1 MNIYI
6 IGMPGSGKTTFARHL
21 AKAPQYQYVDLD
33 GMIEK
38 DALMFVDQMFETLG
52 EQVFRKLEH
61 EALIKTQ
68 TMDHAVISCG
78 GGIVLDK
85 NHKTI
90 MQGFVIYVDTELDI
104 IKERLKTDYQRP
116 ILKQKSLET
125 LYEERY
131 LKYLDFAD
139 MIVSNDHDIESLV
152 NQAIQRLKEKE
163 II

>member
-6 IGMPGSGKTTFARHL
+6 IGMPGSGKSTLARHL
-21 AKAPQYQYVDLD
+21 SQAIGYTYVDLD

-38 DALMFVDQMFETLG
+38 EALMFVDEIFERYG
-52 EQVFRKLEH
+52 ETTFRKLEK
-61 EALIKTQ
+61 EALQKAATFDQ
-68 TMDHAVISCG
+68 SVISCG

-85 NHKTI
+85 SHKQL
-90 MQGFVIYVDTELDI
+90 MKGLVVYVDTELDI

-125 LYEERY
+125 LYDERY

-139 MIVSNDHDIESLV
+139 MIVSNDHDIE
-152 NQAIQRLKEKE
+152 QAIDQIKAKIKEMLK
-163 II
+163 